1 MARNTNNSS
10 NSTAQPLHLG
20 EVTEH
25 QLTASAAQLSLL
37 GTSRERTTS
46 SMAFQGVSSSSSST
60 CRWRYDVFLNFRGE
74 DTRRNFTAHLHKAL
88 VSKGIT
94 TFIDDVQLRSGE
106 EISPVLLRAIDESR
120 ISIVVFSKNYAS
132 SRWCLDELQE
142 IVECKKTK
150 GQIVVPVFYK
160 VDPSDVR
167 HQKNSF
173 EKALAKHG
181 ER

>member
-1 MARNTNNSS
+1 
-10 NSTAQPLHLG
+10 
-20 EVTEH
+20 
-25 QLTASAAQLSLL
+25 
-37 GTSRERTTS
+37 
-46 SMAFQGVSSSSSST
+46 MAFQGVSSSSSST